1 MKPTSMQTRITV
13 RLDNELEQELEILHK
28 WSNVDKAKI
37 VRMILK
43 DFFKN
48 NSDKLDKYYEENK
61 TE

>member
-1 MKPTSMQTRITV
+1 MKPTSMHSRITV

-28 WSNVDKAKI
+28 WTKIDKAKL

-48 NSDKLDKYYEENK
+48 NSDKLDEYYEEIK

>member
-13 RLDNELEQELEILHK
+13 RLDNELDQELDILHK
-28 WSNVDKAKI
+28 WSKINKAKL

-48 NSDKLDKYYEENK
+48 NTDKLDEYYEENK